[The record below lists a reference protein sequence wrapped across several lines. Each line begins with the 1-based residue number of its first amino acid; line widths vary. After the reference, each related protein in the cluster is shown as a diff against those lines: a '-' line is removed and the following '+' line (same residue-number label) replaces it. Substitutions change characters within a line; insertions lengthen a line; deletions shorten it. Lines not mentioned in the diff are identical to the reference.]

1 MPLAIYSLLRLAI
14 FIVTVGVLYLVGMGG
29 WLVVLVAAIIAAAVS
44 YLALAKQ
51 RDAAA
56 VFLEHRAAR
65 RTRRPSTADA
75 DAAAE
80 DDAS

>member
-1 MPLAIYSLLRLAI
+1 MTYSLLRLAI
-14 FIVTVGVLYLVGMGG
+14 FVVTVGVLYLVGMGG

-56 VFLEHRAAR
+56 VFLEDRAAR

-80 DDAS
+80 DDQP

>member
-1 MPLAIYSLLRLAI
+1 MIYSLLRLAI
-14 FIVTVGVLYLVGMGG
+14 FVVTVGVLYLVGMGG

-56 VFLEHRAAR
+56 VFLEDRAAR

-80 DDAS
+80 DDPA